1 MENLLS
7 DPYQN
12 IGTIEYKL
20 SIPPSKVLEIVK
32 GQTENLTSVQRYLPF
47 SMNSNAQFW
56 SRLSGDDIFKIL
68 RKSNAKGYSNS
79 FAPWLVGWVKP
90 DKEGCSVRIFF
101 EMDERVSKIN
111 QRNVYMLIFFTVIIG
126 LIFIGNILSG
136 KSISDILFGVIL
148 IVVFWV
154 FMYGLRKIGFQLGQ
168 QDKTAMLE
176 FVENLFANYKV
187 S

>member
-1 MENLLS
+1 MENFLD
-7 DPYQN
+7 DPDQN

-20 SIPPSKVLEIVK
+20 SIPPSKVMEIVK
-32 GQTENLTSVQRYLPF
+32 EKTEDLTTGQRVLPF
-47 SMNSNAQFW
+47 SVKSDVQFW

-90 DKEGCSVRIFF
+90 DKKGCSVRLFF
-101 EMDERVSKIN
+101 EMDERVTKLN
-111 QRNVYMLIFFTVIIG
+111 QRNVYLLIFFTVIIG

-136 KSISDILFGVIL
+136 KPVNDVLFGVIL
-148 IVVFWV
+148 IFIFWV
-154 FMYGLRKIGFQLGQ
+154 FMYGLRKVGFQLGRKDQ
-168 QDKTAMLE
+168 TAMIE